1 MAEDKNSAQENKS
14 YARLNILQALQ
25 NVRKDDYPL
34 PVQAPATPTKPS
46 SSNSNGEGEEE
57 EPGKQQKLR
66 EVVKTL
72 QMETRGPSAPPLPAA
87 MQPRSPRH
95 SPSSK

>member
-1 MAEDKNSAQENKS
+1 MADDKSSPQENKS

-25 NVRKDDYPL
+25 NARKDDYPL
-34 PVQAPATPTKPS
+34 PVPAPATPTKPTS
-46 SSNSNGEGEEE
+46 SSNGEGGEE
-57 EPGKQQKLR
+57 EPGRQQKLR

-72 QMETRGPSAPPLPAA
+72 QLETRGPPAPPPPAA
-87 MQPRSPRH
+87 MPSRSPRH